1 MVSYLLAREYGNVT
15 EGGCPVAL
23 GPYTYTPG
31 RAHCSSPVEGT
42 LTRGGLPVSLRVT
55 EPVLQRLLDVLT
67 ELETGL
73 AERWSR
79 SQGALTYTR
88 AE

>member
-1 MVSYLLAREYGNVT
+1 MVSYLLGREYGDVT

-23 GPYTYTPG
+23 GPYTYLPG
-31 RAHCSSPVEGT
+31 RTHSSSPAEGT

-67 ELETGL
+67 ELETAL

>member
-1 MVSYLLAREYGNVT
+1 M
-15 EGGCPVAL
+15 
-23 GPYTYTPG
+23 
-31 RAHCSSPVEGT
+31 
-42 LTRGGLPVSLRVT
+42 SLRVT